1 MKAGKTFEG
10 RAAEVS
16 AQIGNRINS
25 DLVSLSKDKHMRQ
38 MMIIRCA
45 RTFASCA
52 NVSMTSKMLQ
62 LSRK

>member
-1 MKAGKTFEG
+1 MKANKTFEG

-38 MMIIRCA
+38 MMVI
-45 RTFASCA
+45 
-52 NVSMTSKMLQ
+52 
-62 LSRK
+62 

>member
-38 MMIIRCA
+38 MMII
-45 RTFASCA
+45 
-52 NVSMTSKMLQ
+52 K
-62 LSRK
+62 